1 MGCASQQRTESRS
14 WRCCLVHAGQQ
25 GWGGAAQAPHVL
37 VLICVCHHFSMPKAH
52 SPPVLAA
59 VSRED
64 GCQNASCL
72 NYSGLWLSPSS
83 LIDPT
88 QSALIGSFHLT
99 QAQWWDLMGP
109 LPVLP
114 LWKCVWPGG
123 LSPHCCPTPPL
134 FLVFSHVPGS
144 PPSPPLYLPK
154 GATPLWSVLCRVG
167 AAPCF
172 CSPVPTFPPRSALV
186 PPTEQRG
193 ESMRSSCTPL
203 PVPGAVGSADEVIP
217 T

>member
-37 VLICVCHHFSMPKAH
+37 VLIYVCHYFSMPKAH

-88 QSALIGSFHLT
+88 QSALIGSFHVT

-123 LSPHCCPTPPL
+123 LSPHCCPTPHYSWSFPMSL
-134 FLVFSHVPGS
+134 AHLQALPCI
-144 PPSPPLYLPK
+144 YPK
-154 GATPLWSVLCRVG
+154 GPHHCGQSCAGWVQPHVSVLLC
-167 AAPCF
+167 
-172 CSPVPTFPPRSALV
+172 
-186 PPTEQRG
+186 
-193 ESMRSSCTPL
+193 
-203 PVPGAVGSADEVIP
+203 
-217 T
+217 